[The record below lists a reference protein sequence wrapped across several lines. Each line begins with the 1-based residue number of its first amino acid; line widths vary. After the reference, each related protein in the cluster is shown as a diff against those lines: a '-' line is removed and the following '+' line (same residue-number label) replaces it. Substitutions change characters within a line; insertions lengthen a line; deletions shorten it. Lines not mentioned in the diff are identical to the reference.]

1 MTIDFDIRD
10 ANLSVEKRWWRWGAK
25 GSWNMTTVLARWLDA
40 TFQRYIDKR
49 VAERTEHLRHET
61 ARLEA
66 ALRAANM
73 HVFFQDRDLRYKTVL
88 SAQGE
93 GVGAELLG
101 RTDEQVPHS
110 TERDA
115 VIAAKRRVIAT
126 GTPEDC
132 EVFYV
137 TPESRA
143 LYALHIEPAFRGRS
157 LGRGRDGTCQRL

>member
-66 ALRAANM
+66 ALRAAKNAC
-73 HVFFQDRDLRYKTVL
+73 VLPGPRSALQDR
-88 SAQGE
+88 A
-93 GVGAELLG
+93 
-101 RTDEQVPHS
+101 
-110 TERDA
+110 
-115 VIAAKRRVIAT
+115 
-126 GTPEDC
+126 
-132 EVFYV
+132 
-137 TPESRA
+137 
-143 LYALHIEPAFRGRS
+143 
-157 LGRGRDGTCQRL
+157 